1 MINKKNL
8 GWIIGGI
15 VMIIAGFSVW
25 WMWWSAVPYD
35 ISDPEVQQ
43 KLAIIEG
50 LRQDIKDNEN
60 IINSY
65 IEIGHVYEQ
74 LGDDRRAVN
83 SYKALARIRPKSS
96 PPFIA
101 MGQFY
106 RERSEPVLAE
116 KNLLKASTN
125 DPDYVPI
132 YQDLS
137 FLYIYNPELIKGRQ
151 NFEALILDVI
161 NQHQSIQ
168 ANLIQILAFYFKEI
182 HDTEKAKDYLTQLL
196 ELAPERS
203 SDWQLELDD
212 LNN

>member
-8 GWIIGGI
+8 GWVIGGI
-15 VMIIAGFSVW
+15 VMIIIGFSVW

-43 KLAIIEG
+43 KLTTIEG
-50 LRQDIKDNEN
+50 LRQDIKDNN
-60 IINSY
+60 NVVNSY

-74 LGDDRRAVN
+74 LGDDRRALG

-106 RERSEPVLAE
+106 RERNEPVLAE
-116 KNLLKASTN
+116 KNLLRAITN
-125 DPDYVPI
+125 DPDNVPT

-137 FLYIYNPELIKGRQ
+137 FLYIYNPELTKGRQ
-151 NFEALILDVI
+151 NFEALMLDVV
-161 NQHQSIQ
+161 NQHQSIE
-168 ANLIQILAFYFKEI
+168 ANLIQILAFYFKETN
-182 HDTEKAKDYLTQLL
+182 DTEKAKDYFTQLL

-203 SDWQLELDD
+203 NDWQSELDD